1 MLLALT
7 LALAAA
13 APPRPVCILPD
24 GSVIRLELAVTDQE
38 RETGL
43 MFRDWLP
50 DDAGMLFIFDS
61 EARWPFWM
69 KNTFIPL
76 DMVWLDGAGVIT
88 DLRTHVQ
95 PCRRDP
101 CPSYAPRAPARAV
114 LELKAGVAAA
124 HSLAVGQKLRFDNVS
139 GYPIPERAKP

>member
-1 MLLALT
+1 MLLAFT

-13 APPRPVCILPD
+13 APPQPVCTFPD
-24 GSVIRLELAVTDQE
+24 GTTIRLELAVTDQE
-38 RETGL
+38 REMGL
-43 MFRDWLP
+43 MFRDSLAA
-50 DDAGMLFIFDS
+50 DAGMLFIFDI

-76 DMVWLDGAGVIT
+76 DVLWLDGAGVIA
-88 DLRTHVQ
+88 DLRADVQ

-101 CPSYAPRAPARAV
+101 CPSYAPRVPGRAV

-124 HSLAVGQKLRFDNVS
+124 HGLAPGQTLRFANVA
-139 GYPIPERAKP
+139 GYPIPRKAAP

>member
-7 LALAAA
+7 LTLAVA
-13 APPRPVCILPD
+13 APPRPVCTLPD
-24 GSVIRLELAVTDQE
+24 GSVIRLELAITDQE

-43 MFRDWLP
+43 MFRDSLAE
-50 DDAGMLFIFDS
+50 DAGMLFIFDS
-61 EARWPFWM
+61 EGRWPFWM

-76 DMVWLDGAGVIT
+76 DVIWLDSAGVIT

-124 HSLAVGQKLRFDNVS
+124 HSLAIGQTLRFANVP
-139 GYPIPERAKP
+139 GYPVPSRRAP

>member
-7 LALAAA
+7 LILAAA
-13 APPRPVCILPD
+13 APPRPICTLPD
-24 GSVIRLELAVTDQE
+24 GSIIRLELAVTDQE
-38 RETGL
+38 REMGL
-43 MFRDWLP
+43 MFRDALP
-50 DDAGMLFIFDS
+50 EDTGMLFIFDT

-76 DMVWLDGAGVIT
+76 DLVWLDGAGVIT
-88 DLRTHVQ
+88 DLRTNVQ

-114 LELKAGVAAA
+114 LELNAGIAAV
-124 HSLAVGQKLRFDNVS
+124 HSLTIGQKLRFANVG
-139 GYPIPERAKP
+139 GYPVAAGGKP

>member
-1 MLLALT
+1 MLLTLT

-13 APPRPVCILPD
+13 APPQPVCTFPD
-24 GSVIRLELAVTDQE
+24 GTIISLELAITDQE
-38 RETGL
+38 REMGL
-43 MFRDWLP
+43 MFRDSLA

-76 DMVWLDGAGVIT
+76 DVVWLDGTGVIT
-88 DLRTHVQ
+88 DLRTGVQ

-101 CPSYAPRAPARAV
+101 CPSYAPRAPGRAV

-124 HSLAVGQKLRFDNVS
+124 HGLAMGQTLRFANVPGFPMPARS
-139 GYPIPERAKP
+139 AP